1 MEVPPGL
8 ARMPPLLKSSGST
21 RMGSRIIKVR
31 PRSRIPEAT
40 DSEALQPSSGA
51 RRLVMSV
58 ILISP
63 LEQTH
68 QFNPKTKIQLK
79 MKELPMS
86 INLDAEMYAMTVNRP
101 SILEEKRMN
110 HARKAKTSLA

>member
-21 RMGSRIIKVR
+21 PPNRIIKVR

-40 DSEALQPSSGA
+40 ESEALQPSSGA

-68 QFNPKTKIQLK
+68 QISKKT

-86 INLDAEMYAMTVNRP
+86 INLDAEIYAMTVNRP
-101 SILEEKRMN
+101 SILEETR
-110 HARKAKTSLA
+110 AKTSLA